1 MASIKVGNVTY
12 GAEELSKTF
21 QTYRKDFIL
30 MPLLAMQVLA
40 QHCNV
45 RTGIRYRET
54 VTQFSANA
62 EIGNYS
68 KTKHEDAAV
77 NLDPR
82 VFQTFFGNI
91 IQGIDPNAIYQ
102 SIWGSNVTKGDGLKN
117 VPIVNQVCA
126 YLVKKVGEN
135 MLMNAFTAKHDPSDT
150 KSTAKWFDGFKTI
163 LDADA
168 AGTNELKKVLIST
181 ALGNLVE
188 GAESISKDNAEDLIK
203 DFYWSEAGDALA
215 ANKLRSQQLKLFMSD
230 QAYHFY
236 TEAYQ
241 VNHGS
246 LPYNQAYDKRT
257 LDGASNVEL
266 VPLPCVPKDF
276 LLLTP
281 KSNIN
286 LVFNQQTD
294 DETFLVEKSLD
305 NHYDVDFIMN
315 YFFGTQFESVSPEI
329 LRYWRKQNG

>member
-281 KSNIN
+281 KNNIN
-286 LVFNQQTD
+286 LVFNQKTD

-329 LRYWRKQNG
+329 LRYWRKQAE

>member
-1 MASIKVGNVTY
+1 MASIKIGNVTY

-54 VTQFSANA
+54 VTQLSANA

-77 NLDPR
+77 NIDPR

-135 MLMNAFTAKHDPSDT
+135 MLMNSFTAKHDPSDT

-168 AGTNELKKVLIST
+168 AGTNELQKVLIST

-188 GAESISKDNAEDLIK
+188 GSESISKDNAEDLIK

-281 KSNIN
+281 KSNIY
-286 LVFNQQTD
+286 LVFNQKTD

>member
-1 MASIKVGNVTY
+1 MASIKIGNVTY

-21 QTYRKDFIL
+21 QTYRKDFIV
-30 MPLLAMQVLA
+30 MPFLAMQILA

-54 VTQFSANA
+54 VTQMSADA

-68 KTKHEDAAV
+68 KTKHEDADV
-77 NLDPR
+77 KLDPR
-82 VFQTFFGNI
+82 VFQTFFGNVV
-91 IQGIDPNAIYQ
+91 QGIDPNAIYQ

-117 VPIVNQVCA
+117 VPIVVQVCA
-126 YLVKKVGEN
+126 YLVKAIAEK
-135 MLMNAFTAKHDPSDT
+135 MLMSSFTSKNDPSNTSQTD
-150 KSTAKWFDGFKTI
+150 KWFNGFQTI

-181 ALGNLVE
+181 AIGNLVE
-188 GAESISKDNAEDLIK
+188 GSDSITKDNAEDLIK
-203 DFYWSEAGDALA
+203 DFYWSEAGDAVA
-215 ANKLRSQQLKLFMSD
+215 ASKLRSQQLKLFMSD

-246 LPYNQAYDKRT
+246 LPYNQAYDKRS

-281 KSNIN
+281 KSNIY
-286 LVFNQQTD
+286 LLFNQKTD
-294 DETFLVEKSLD
+294 DESFLVEKSLS

-315 YFFGTQFESVSPEI
+315 YFFGTQFESVSPER
-329 LRYWRKQNG
+329 LRYWRKKSD

>member
-1 MASIKVGNVTY
+1 MASIKIGNVTY

-54 VTQFSANA
+54 VTQLSANA

-77 NLDPR
+77 NIDPR

-135 MLMNAFTAKHDPSDT
+135 MLMNSFTAKHDPSDT

-329 LRYWRKQNG
+329 LRYWRKQAE

>member
-1 MASIKVGNVTY
+1 MASIKIGNVTY

-54 VTQFSANA
+54 VTQLSANA

-77 NLDPR
+77 NIDPR

-135 MLMNAFTAKHDPSDT
+135 MLMNSFTAKHDASDT

-168 AGTNELKKVLIST
+168 AGTNELQKVLIST

-281 KSNIN
+281 KSNIY
-286 LVFNQQTD
+286 LVFNQKTD